1 VPKIVPTNSRTP
13 VRIPKAIQFFLN
25 DPPLWRG
32 ESRDEYM
39 ALLAAIAASCG
50 VRDDV
55 IKWLLVNEIAHQ
67 LWEIRRFRKIEA
79 GIVLK
84 HEADVI
90 EEILKTTYAAE
101 SDGMGIVFLARNYAH
116 VWTEGPKGRKRVEE
130 ILAKHGYDTESIRV
144 KAYQRCAPELRE
156 IEIAITK
163 RENRRRATLLEVER
177 RNEAFARRLAQS
189 SMEIL
194 DAEFSE
200 AAE

>member
-1 VPKIVPTNSRTP
+1 
-13 VRIPKAIQFFLN
+13 VRIPKAIHFFLN
-25 DPPLWRG
+25 DPPLWSG

-55 IKWLLVNEIAHQ
+55 IKWLLANEIAHQ
-67 LWEIRRFRKIEA
+67 LWEIQRYRKIEA

-90 EEILKTTYAAE
+90 EEILKTTYAE
-101 SDGMGIVFLARNYAH
+101 DSDGMGIVFLARNYAH
-116 VWTEGPKGRKRVEE
+116 LWTKGPKGRKKVEE

-144 KAYQRCAPELRE
+144 KAYQRGAAELRE
-156 IEIAITK
+156 IENAITK

-177 RNEAFARRLAQS
+177 RDEAFARRLAQS
-189 SMEIL
+189 SMEVL